1 LKNQYIKYFGLS
13 AFVLGLDQ
21 LVKMLVHFNMEYG
34 IQGQILLLGHW
45 LKLHYTL
52 NPGMAFGIELG
63 GDNGKLFLTSFRI
76 IAMIGI
82 GFYLV
87 SLIKKKIHPG
97 YITCIALIL
106 GGAVGNLF
114 DSVFYGVLLDNSP
127 VGSPSPWL
135 HGQVVDMIYVD
146 LWEGFLPDWIP
157 VFGGQYYA
165 FWPIFNIAD
174 ATIFCSVITLLIF
187 NNRWVPAKEEK
198 KPTQEVEEGEAQP

>member
-1 LKNQYIKYFGLS
+1 LKNPYIKYFGLS
-13 AFVLGLDQ
+13 ALVLGLDQ
-21 LVKMLVHFNMEYG
+21 LVKMIVHFNMEYG
-34 IQGQILLLGHW
+34 IQGQIVLLGHW

-63 GDNGKLFLTSFRI
+63 GDNGKLFLTTFRI

-87 SLIKKKIHPG
+87 NLIRKKIHPG

-114 DSVFYGVLLDNSP
+114 DSVFYGVLLDNAP
-127 VGSPSPWL
+127 TGSPSPWL
-135 HGQVVDMIYVD
+135 HGQVVDMIYFD

-174 ATIFCSVITLLIF
+174 ATIFSSVFTLLIF
-187 NNRWVPAKEEK
+187 NNRWIPQGNDPKPAETKS
-198 KPTQEVEEGEAQP
+198 GEM